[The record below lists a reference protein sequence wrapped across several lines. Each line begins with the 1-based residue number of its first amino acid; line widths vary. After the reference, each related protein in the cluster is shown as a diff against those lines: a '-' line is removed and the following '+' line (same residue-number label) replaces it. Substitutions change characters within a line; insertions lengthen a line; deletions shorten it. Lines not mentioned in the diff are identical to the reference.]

1 MAQQVRRGDVSTIS
15 AVIVPSRSSPLH
27 TYDMDQR
34 HSYKGVQGSCRRMI
48 MPPGYVCPKCTMF
61 GKERSMQDRTPSM
74 PLQIMSRSSWAETR
88 MGSDVS
94 KEGL

>member
-1 MAQQVRRGDVSTIS
+1 MAQQVRRGDVPTIS

-34 HSYKGVQGSCRRMI
+34 HSYKGVQGSCRRMV
-48 MPPGYVCPKCTMF
+48 MLPGYVCPKRTMF

-74 PLQIMSRSSWAETR
+74 PLQIMPRSSWAETR